1 MQAAEESIM
10 THVNLDDKP
19 EAVRHFFRDL
29 PVGAE
34 GSVLELHGKPV
45 ARLFPAVPVRQDIAG
60 WSPESDRRRCE
71 LLDRKYG
78 EGLTNPESE
87 ELAELQSSFHS
98 HLDSVAPLPLEA
110 LRGLHRRLMEQ
121 ASGT

>member
-1 MQAAEESIM
+1 MN
-10 THVNLDDKP
+10 HVSLDDKP

-29 PVGAE
+29 PVVAE
-34 GSVLELHGKPV
+34 GSMLELHGQPV
-45 ARLFPAVPVRQDIAG
+45 ARLFPAVPVRTDISG
-60 WSPESDRRRCE
+60 WSPESDRRRCD

-78 EGLTNPESE
+78 EGLNEPESE

-98 HLDSVAPLPLEA
+98 HLDSVAPLPLES
-110 LRGLHRRLMEQ
+110 LRGLHRQLMEQ